1 MNLAELRAERA
12 KHVAR
17 MRAIND
23 AAGETRSL
31 TTEEDAEYR
40 RLEAE
45 VDRIEA
51 ELKEAEGREARA
63 TKLAALEAGLQK
75 TDPPASGKAAPTT
88 EARTDRPGL
97 TEKQLVEGRAIL
109 ADFLRGRLS
118 AEQAEQRAV
127 PLQISLFNK
136 GGALQP
142 PQEFVAE
149 LLRNVDN
156 MVFVRA
162 NARIFSLPKAV
173 SLGVPKLDTDF
184 TDATWTTELLTG
196 DEDDLTFGKRELYPH
211 PIAKLVKASNTLVRQ
226 SAIPV
231 DALVRDRMQY
241 VFGVTL
247 EKGYL
252 TGSGFQQPL
261 GIFTASA
268 NGVPTTQDVSTD
280 NTSTSITFDG
290 LINAKHFMKAQ
301 YWPSARWV
309 FHRDAVKQIRKL
321 KDGEG
326 QYLWQPAVGAG
337 AGLPDRILDLPYD
350 TSEYAP
356 NTFTTGQYVGALA
369 VWQNYWIADALD
381 MSVQVLAELYAATN
395 QIGYIGRFES
405 DGMPVL
411 AESFVR
417 VKLG

>member
-1 MNLAELRAERA
+1 MNLAEQRAERA
-12 KHVAR
+12 KNVAR
-17 MRAIND
+17 MREIND
-23 AAGETRSL
+23 AAEKAGRSF

-40 RLEAE
+40 RLETSVE
-45 VDRIEA
+45 ESTTKINEA
-51 ELKEAEGREARA
+51 AQREERA
-63 TKLAALEAGLQK
+63 AKLAQLEEGLKQ
-75 TDPPASGKAAPTT
+75 TDPPAARPTPTSDARNADGPTDKQKA
-88 EARTDRPGL
+88 EARS
-97 TEKQLVEGRAIL
+97 LVNDYLAGRISL
-109 ADFLRGRLS
+109 DS
-118 AEQAEQRAV
+118 AVQRAV
-127 PLQISLFNK
+127 PLQVGLFNK

-142 PQEFVAE
+142 PQEFVAD
-149 LLRNVDN
+149 LLKNVDN
-156 MVFVRA
+156 AVFVR
-162 NARIFSLPKAV
+162 NGARKFPLPKAV
-173 SLGVPKLDTDF
+173 SLGVPKLETDF
-184 TDATWTTELLTG
+184 TDADWTVELLTG
-196 DEDDLTFGKRELYPH
+196 NEDDLTFGKRELFPH
-211 PIAKLVKASNTLVRQ
+211 PLAKRVKVSNTLVRQ

-231 DALVRDRMQY
+231 DALVRDRLAY
-241 VFGVTL
+241 IFAVTL

-252 TGSGFQQPL
+252 TGTGFSQPL

-280 NTSTSITFDG
+280 NTSTSVTFDG

-301 YWPSARWV
+301 YWPRARWV

-356 NTFTTGQYVGALA
+356 STFTTGQYVGALA
-369 VWQNYWIADALD
+369 VWDMYWIADALD
-381 MSVQVLAELYAATN
+381 LSVQVVDQLYAESN

-411 AESFVR
+411 AEAFVR

>member
-1 MNLAELRAERA
+1 MNLAEQRAERA

-17 MRAIND
+17 MREIND
-23 AAGETRSL
+23 AAEKEARSFNAA
-31 TTEEDAEYR
+31 EAEEYR
-40 RLEAE
+40 KLE
-45 VDRIEA
+45 EA
-51 ELKEAEGREARA
+51 VEASETKINEARA
-63 TKLAALEAGLQK
+63 REERAAKLAQLEDALKQ
-75 TDPPASGKAAPTT
+75 TDPPATKPTPTSDARNADEPTAKQKA
-88 EARTDRPGL
+88 EAR
-97 TEKQLVEGRAIL
+97 AIVN
-109 ADFLRGRLS
+109 DFLAGRIS
-118 AEQAEQRAV
+118 VDAAVQRAV
-127 PLQISLFNK
+127 PLQVGLFNK

-142 PQEFVAE
+142 PQEFVTE
-149 LLRNVDN
+149 LLKNVDN
-156 MVFVRA
+156 MTFVRSG
-162 NARIFSLPKAV
+162 ARVFPLPKAV

-184 TDATWTTELLTG
+184 TDADWTVELLTG
-196 DEDDLTFGKRELYPH
+196 NEDDLTFGKRELFPH
-211 PIAKLVKASNTLVRQ
+211 PLAKRVKVSNTLVRQ
-226 SAIPV
+226 SAIPI
-231 DALVRDRMQY
+231 DALVRDRLAY
-241 VFGVTL
+241 IFAVTL

-252 TGSGFQQPL
+252 TGSGFNQPL

-280 NTSTSITFDG
+280 NTATSITFDG

-301 YWPSARWV
+301 YWPAARWV

-356 NTFTTGQYVGALA
+356 NTFTSGLYVGALA
-369 VWQNYWIADALD
+369 VWRNYWIADALD
-381 MSVQVLAELYAATN
+381 LSVQVVDQLYAESN